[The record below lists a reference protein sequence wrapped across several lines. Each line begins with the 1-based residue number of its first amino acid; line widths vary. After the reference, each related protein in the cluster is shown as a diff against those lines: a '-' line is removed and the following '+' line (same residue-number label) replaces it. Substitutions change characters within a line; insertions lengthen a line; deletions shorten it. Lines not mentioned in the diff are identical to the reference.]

1 MPLRGFP
8 AATPK
13 SLAFGRGRRHIAF
26 VYCYNLNYLFHEARA
41 PVWGVAAVV
50 AGDYKELVFVF
61 LGKGPSCGFEVFFVV
76 GKGLIDDYYL
86 VHVV

>member
-1 MPLRGFP
+1 MPLRGVP

-26 VYCYNLNYLFHEARA
+26 IFGYNLHYLYREDRA
-41 PVWGVAAVV
+41 PVRRVAAVV
-50 AGDYKELVFVF
+50 AGDYKEFVFVI

-86 VHVV
+86 VHA